1 MAGKS
6 AKYPN
11 SLKLAMKQAGFTV
24 KEVAEETAI
33 PLRTLSDYC
42 AGNVPIPRKRLEEIA
57 HVIGCSPSDLIP
69 TFSELALNQTVS
81 LEKQTKDQSTE
92 QASPNVDKQDSI
104 ILLEKKPKPTLI
116 MPPPLGVDE
125 IQTQIFANAGQWS
138 SKGAISE
145 GLQIP
150 LQAMLIELE
159 MFAARMGQEQYRYS
173 RRQILAALAALPLT
187 TLSSG
192 KALSKTYVA
201 EVFLP
206 QCAASL
212 VACNQLMRSQDFL
225 YVEHT
230 LVRLIT
236 SLIQLLHQET
246 AYQATIAHLATQCY
260 LLFGV
265 LESHKL
271 NWSGYKSS
279 NEHALEVSKMTS
291 DLSLQTVTFVQLAMT
306 FFHFEQPQKAL
317 ALYQEAVPLVKE
329 STPLVQSDFYVKQ
342 GVAYA
347 QSGQARE
354 AQECLALAHAAF
366 PEKPENDTSF
376 LFADFGLSSFI
387 SWKTT
392 AQLQLVKHKLAVP
405 EDAWKTLTHAERLHF
420 HGITKGSAHI
430 QNLQAETALALDD
443 LELFVHFLTLGVQGA
458 KRLKST
464 RRLQEAIDCYR
475 TAQKQWPNEKA
486 IQDLV
491 DVFVKEDEEQHEKI

>member
-11 SLKLAMKQAGFTV
+11 NLKLAMKQAGFTV

-42 AGNVPIPRKRLEEIA
+42 AGNVPIPRKRLDELA
-57 HVIGCSPSDLIP
+57 NVIGCSTSDLVP
-69 TFSELALNQTVS
+69 AFSEFSSKPTD
-81 LEKQTKDQSTE
+81 DQS
-92 QASPNVDKQDSI
+92 AKQISSDI
-104 ILLEKKPKPTLI
+104 TRQDNII
-116 MPPPLGVDE
+116 MPKKQPETTRITPYPLDIGE
-125 IQTQIFANAGQWS
+125 KQTQIFANVDQWS
-138 SKGAISE
+138 GKGVISE

-150 LQAMLIELE
+150 LQTILIELE
-159 MFAARMGQEQYRYS
+159 MFVARMGQEQYRYS

-192 KALSKTYVA
+192 QALSKAYMV
-201 EVFLP
+201 EIFLP

-230 LVRLIT
+230 LARLIT
-236 SLIQLLHQET
+236 PLIQLLHQET
-246 AYQATIAHLATQCY
+246 VYQATVAHLATQCY

-279 NEHALEVSKMTS
+279 NEHALEMSRMTS

-317 ALYQEAVPLVKE
+317 SLYQEAIPLVKK

-342 GVAYA
+342 AVAYA
-347 QSGQARE
+347 QSGQAKE
-354 AQECLALAHAAF
+354 AQECLALAHASF

-376 LFADFGLSSFI
+376 LFADFGSSSFI

-392 AQLQLVKHKLAVP
+392 AQLQLVKHKLAAP
-405 EDAWKTLTHAERLHF
+405 EDAWETLSRTEHLHF
-420 HGITKGSAHI
+420 HGITKGSTHI
-430 QNLQAETALALDD
+430 QNLQAETALALND
-443 LELFVHFLTLGVQGA
+443 LELFVHFLTLGAQGA
-458 KRLKST
+458 KRLKSA

-475 TAQKQWPNEKA
+475 LARKRWPNERV

-491 DVFVKEDEEQHEKI
+491 DVFVEGGEEHHDKI